1 MTTGMTRAAT
11 SNMTRIT
18 RTMATT
24 TPALRPPWLDDTSDC
39 VGNSEED
46 GFRAEATKLA
56 VNEEEEAEEENEKE
70 KNKEEKTE
78 EEEEKE
84 EEEEEEEDIDK
95 EKPKKEKAEV
105 EEEGKE
111 EVDE

>member
-24 TPALRPPWLDDTSDC
+24 TPAMRPPWLDDTSDC

-46 GFRAEATKLA
+46 GFGAEVTKLA
-56 VNEEEEAEEENEKE
+56 VNEEEAKEENEKE
-70 KNKEEKTE
+70 ENKEEKTE

-84 EEEEEEEDIDK
+84 EE
-95 EKPKKEKAEV
+95 
-105 EEEGKE
+105 
-111 EVDE
+111 